1 MKAYFHKQL
10 FSTPCYLSTG
20 SAAPFVAFGDD
31 EGYLVTSH
39 EWLIGEL
46 RDCQKRG
53 VGGVIEVTEDA
64 LAELKKKPAR
74 NSYKS
79 SQPNPEKFLQ
89 SSIAQLKKR
98 SASPGGAATVSP
110 EAATTPE
117 APPTPKVRVT
127 DIAVSRPKA
136 GKVTRS

>member
-1 MKAYFHKQL
+1 MTRAPSSKSGSFALGIHLRSNTPAVQPEETVKAYFHKQL

-53 VGGVIEVTEDA
+53 VGGVTEVTEDA
-64 LAELKKKPAR
+64 LAELKKSPR
-74 NSYKS
+74 ETPTSRRSPIPKS
-79 SQPNPEKFLQ
+79 S
-89 SSIAQLKKR
+89 SSRR
-98 SASPGGAATVSP
+98 SLS
-110 EAATTPE
+110 
-117 APPTPKVRVT
+117 
-127 DIAVSRPKA
+127 
-136 GKVTRS
+136 